1 MAYAKTCIFSL
12 LSLIMIG
19 CGEGRE
25 ESQVSHNLVI
35 KTNTQILD
43 LADSTVAQIVDG
55 DTIKLEFDGK
65 LTTIRLIG
73 IDTFETHSS
82 QKAKAQAYDYQIT
95 LEEVI
100 SRGKRAK
107 IYIQEKLSKRIKNY
121 LEYDEDFLDRYDR
134 TLAYVWF
141 SDDEMLNMDIICE
154 GYALPLTIKP
164 NNKYAKEFTQCYEDA
179 KAQGLGVW
187 K

>member
-1 MAYAKTCIFSL
+1 MAYAKISLFAL

-25 ESQVSHNLVI
+25 ERGVSHYPTI

-43 LADSTVAQIVDG
+43 IADPVAAQIVDG

-73 IDTFETHSS
+73 IDTFESRKNN
-82 QKAKAQAYDYQIT
+82 KAYRQAYENNISI
-95 LEEVI
+95 EEVI
-100 SRGKRAK
+100 QRGKLAK
-107 IYIQEKLSKRIKNY
+107 TYIKEKLSKRSKNY

-154 GYALPLTIKP
+154 GYAMPLTIKP
-164 NNKYAKEFTQCYEDA
+164 NDKYAKAFTQCYEEA

>member
-25 ESQVSHNLVI
+25 ESQVSHYPVI

-43 LADSTVAQIVDG
+43 LADPTAAQIVDG

-73 IDTFETHSS
+73 IDTFESRKNN
-82 QKAKAQAYDYQIT
+82 KAYKQAYQYHIT

-100 SRGKRAK
+100 NRGKRAK
-107 IYIQEKLSKRIKNY
+107 SYIQAKLSKRIKNY

-154 GYALPLTIKP
+154 GYAIPLTIKP

-187 K
+187 R